1 MNSFELKPKKG
12 YGFIYKYTSPSG
24 KSYIGQTIQSLKE
37 RAKTS
42 NGAGYSNCIIFFRAI
57 QKYGFQNFQYEILGE
72 FLIIELDEKEKYFI
86 LKENTLQPNG
96 YNIKNGSAAATEKGK
111 TRKEKINQFDLNGNW
126 TKSYNSLREAADDNN
141 TNYQSISAVLRRLRT
156 QHNGFIY
163 RYDGE
168 ESPEPIQTQKT
179 HGRITAQYDLNGNLI
194 QTYPSANQAAIA
206 IGKNSNAGRN
216 IRAVCQGQRETAYG
230 FKWKYLD

>member
-24 KSYIGQTIQSLKE
+24 KSYIGQTIYSLKE

-57 QKYGFQNFQYEILGE
+57 QKYGFNNFQYEILGE
-72 FLIIELDEKEKYFI
+72 FPIVELDEKEKYYI
-86 LKENTLQPNG
+86 EKEHTIQPNG
-96 YNIKNGSAAATEKGK
+96 YNIKSGGAAAYEKGK
-111 TRKEKINQFDLNGNW
+111 NRKQKINQFDLNGHW
-126 TKSYNSLREAADDNN
+126 LKTYCSLKEAADDNN
-141 TNYQSISAVLRRLRT
+141 TIYQAISAVLRRIRP

-163 RYDGE
+163 RYEGE
-168 ESPEPIQTQKT
+168 ESPEPISIKQT
-179 HGRITAQYDLNGNLI
+179 HGRITAQYDLDGNLI

-206 IGKNSNAGRN
+206 IGKKASAGRN